1 MDNAMTYTAEKSLR
15 EKVLE
20 ALKDLKMTKQ
30 ELAMRIQYSRPAVS
44 QYLNNKYKSDS
55 AELEAKLSAFVASYE
70 AGKGIRQ
77 DAPVPAMPVM
87 DAEPVGAAVPVP
99 LTAKPKYFESR
110 DYMQVIGVCR
120 SCQQGGALGIIVAKS
135 GFGKTHTL
143 RRYAELPRVV
153 YIEGNETMNCKDIVR
168 RIEGKIGMQRSYGS
182 IDERVER
189 IIDFFNI
196 NDGYL
201 LIMDEADKLINKYT
215 VKKIE
220 LLRSISDGANV
231 GLVLAGE
238 TALEPLLKTYDARFA
253 NRMDFY
259 YKLRGLNEKEVRAY
273 LAGYDT
279 DADAMGEFIRRATNT
294 QTGCFRLLDRTLS
307 NVIRILKENGE
318 TRITMKTMSQ
328 ASNMMML

>member
-1 MDNAMTYTAEKSLR
+1 MATYMEEKSLR
-15 EKVLE
+15 EKVLGI
-20 ALKDLKMTKQ
+20 LKETRMNKQ
-30 ELAMRIQYSRPAVS
+30 ELALRIKYSRPAVS
-44 QYLNNKYKSDS
+44 QYLNGKYSS
-55 AELEAKLSAFVASYE
+55 NPAELEAKLAAFVQSYE
-70 AGKGIRQ
+70 SENGTDALKIREE
-77 DAPVPAMPVM
+77 DPGAEAS
-87 DAEPVGAAVPVP
+87 AEPAAAPAPAVLPPKP
-99 LTAKPKYFESR
+99 LYFESR
-110 DYMQVIGVCR
+110 DYTQVIGVCR

-273 LAGYDT
+273 LAGYDA

-307 NVIRILKENGE
+307 NVIRILKENGG
-318 TRITMKTMSQ
+318 TRISMEALSQ